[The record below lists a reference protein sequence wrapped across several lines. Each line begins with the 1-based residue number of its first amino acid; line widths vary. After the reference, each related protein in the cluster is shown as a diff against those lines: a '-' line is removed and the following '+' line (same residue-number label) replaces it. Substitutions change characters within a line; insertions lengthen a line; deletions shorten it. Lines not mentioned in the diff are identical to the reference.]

1 MKINTSTQS
10 FTSLNKAIKVTKLDD
25 TNSYSSKKLDDAVSL
40 NISSNATSTNTTSLL
55 NSLKEETV
63 IQSRNGY
70 VNLEEKAAIKKMS
83 EHYMNEVQKN
93 NQFENPYN
101 HIWDKYENTSS
112 PYYIQGL
119 TKEERNAAS
128 QNEFNFQRW
137 GKDNGNLML
146 KDDPIFKSMGFVS
159 GGIIETAERKEFD
172 RQKVNGQ
179 FQSLLDKYN
188 ISIPQDT
195 KLTFTIDP
203 NTLKATITG
212 SDDETLN
219 KSIEDVIN
227 TADNAKLSIFY
238 L

>member
-1 MKINTSTQS
+1 
-10 FTSLNKAIKVTKLDD
+10 LP
-25 TNSYSSKKLDDAVSL
+25 L

-146 KDDPIFKSMGFVS
+146 KDDPIFKSMGYHGLERIDVES
-159 GGIIETAERKEFD
+159 AQAGDIVCVTGIDE
-172 RQKVNGQ
+172 
-179 FQSLLDKYN
+179 LH
-188 ISIPQDT
+188 ISDT
-195 KLTFTIDP
+195 ICDPKTIFP
-203 NTLKATITG
+203 
-212 SDDETLN
+212 
-219 KSIEDVIN
+219 
-227 TADNAKLSIFY
+227 
-238 L
+238 